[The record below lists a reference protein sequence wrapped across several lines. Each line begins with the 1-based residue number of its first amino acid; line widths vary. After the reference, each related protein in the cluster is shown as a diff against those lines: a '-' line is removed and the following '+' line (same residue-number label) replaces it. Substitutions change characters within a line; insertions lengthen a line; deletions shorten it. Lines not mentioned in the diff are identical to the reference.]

1 MESVTMFYICIDFAW
16 TPGLIAEVMKSDLTL
31 IAQSNAMRKSSID
44 NCAELPK
51 LQQLIADKQLEL
63 QNS

>member
-1 MESVTMFYICIDFAW
+1 MIHLAKSADSLAFE
-16 TPGLIAEVMKSDLTL
+16 AERKSDLTL
-31 IAQSNAMRKSSID
+31 IARSNAMRKSSND
-44 NCAELPK
+44 RCAELPK